1 MSEEPQPLTL
11 SEVKILFSEE
21 LSRRENR
28 LRCIECGHFQPVP
41 EVEETPETPAP
52 ESTDDSEEEVEGP
65 KGPTCDS
72 CGSDRLMLNEQI
84 KYEHNLALD
93 HVQKVSTVNLETS
106 KAIMEGV
113 QDLEHVNAYY
123 ATKIADIL
131 PQSPDEVRAL
141 FSRERFTLG
150 NDEIAQIITAVKDNL
165 GD

>member
-11 SEVKILFSEE
+11 SEVKILFSDE

-28 LRCIECGHFQPVP
+28 LRCVECGHFQPVP
-41 EVEETPETPAP
+41 EVEEVPEAPAS
-52 ESTDDSEEEVEGP
+52 ESTEDSEDEVEGP
-65 KGPTCDS
+65 KGPTGDS
-72 CGSDRLMLNEQI
+72 CGSDKMMLNEQI

-93 HVQKVSTVNLETS
+93 HVQKISSSKLENS
-106 KAIMEGV
+106 KAIVEGV
-113 QDLEHVNAYY
+113 QDLEHVNNYY

-141 FSRERFTLG
+141 FARERFTLG

-165 GD
+165 GE

>member
-1 MSEEPQPLTL
+1 MSEEPQPLSL
-11 SEVKILFSEE
+11 SEVKILFSNE

-28 LRCIECGHFQPVP
+28 LRCIDCGHFQPVP
-41 EVEETPETPAP
+41 EVEETPETPVSD
-52 ESTDDSEEEVEGP
+52 STDESDDDSEGP

-72 CGSDRLMLNEQI
+72 CDSDRMMLNEQI

-93 HVQKVSTVNLETS
+93 HVQKVSVTKLEQS
-106 KAIMEGV
+106 KAIIKGV
-113 QDLEHVNAYY
+113 QDLEHVNVYY

-141 FSRERFTLG
+141 FARERFSLG

-165 GD
+165 GG

>member
-1 MSEEPQPLTL
+1 MSEEPQPLSL
-11 SEVKILFSEE
+11 SEVKILFSDE

-28 LRCIECGHFQPVP
+28 LRCIDCGHFQPVP
-41 EVEETPETPAP
+41 EVEETPETPVSD
-52 ESTDDSEEEVEGP
+52 STDESDDDSEGP

-72 CGSDRLMLNEQI
+72 CDSDRMMLNVQI

-93 HVQKVSTVNLETS
+93 HVQKVSVTKLEQS
-106 KAIMEGV
+106 KAIIKGV

-141 FSRERFTLG
+141 FARERFSLG

-165 GD
+165 GG

>member
-1 MSEEPQPLTL
+1 MSEEPQPLSL
-11 SEVKILFSEE
+11 SEVKILFSNE
-21 LSRRENR
+21 LARRENR
-28 LRCIECGHFQPVP
+28 LRCIDCGHFQPVP
-41 EVEETPETPAP
+41 EVEETPETPVSD
-52 ESTDDSEEEVEGP
+52 STDESDDDSEGP

-72 CGSDRLMLNEQI
+72 CDSDRMMLNEQI

-93 HVQKVSTVNLETS
+93 HVQKISVTKLEQS
-106 KAIMEGV
+106 KAIIEGV

-141 FSRERFTLG
+141 FARERFSLS

-165 GD
+165 GG

>member
-41 EVEETPETPAP
+41 EVEEAPAP

-72 CGSDRLMLNEQI
+72 CGSDRMMLNEQI

-93 HVQKVSTVNLETS
+93 HVQKVSTTNLENS
-106 KAIMEGV
+106 KAIMESV

-150 NDEIAQIITAVKDNL
+150 NDEIAQIITAVKDNI